1 MWAIE
6 TRKDLTAEW
15 HMVVLKKL
23 EYAILTYE
31 ISKSSFGLTTK
42 QRIKK

>member
-1 MWAIE
+1 MRNIE
-6 TRKDLTAEW
+6 IRKDLTAEY
-15 HMVVLKKL
+15 HVVLKKL